1 MKPQETW
8 IYAVL
13 LLIAVGISWSSWT
26 TEEVET
32 KTSAEVFDPGGSL
45 TAIRWDGEKNVAEL
59 VIEGKG
65 DDRSVWVK
73 AGRKERIVQPKG
85 DDDDS
90 AADDDDSAADDD
102 DSAKATKPKPEPS
115 YGEAKIKEFP
125 GNDQATKLVDSFSPL
140 KALRQFGKLDAD
152 TLAGMGLDEPGAVL
166 VVEGASRSVE
176 LAVGSKAYGSSDTYV
191 MDRAS
196 NTVYLIS
203 SKVVGP
209 LRGAESRLIERN
221 LHPFEATEVA
231 TATVRA
237 ASGQEVAASHE
248 GRHDKDNAFWADPAD
263 LSTVDT
269 GLDAFLD
276 TVFQVRAST
285 YLAEDERVG
294 EADVEPLFQVAFQ
307 GDAGALGKLEL
318 ARVVDAERSKGDEP
332 VYDYYARADRTRG
345 QWVKVSRSSGTELAD
360 AMAGLFGS

>member
-8 IYAVL
+8 IYAIL
-13 LLIAVGISWSSWT
+13 LVIAVGLSWSSWT

-32 KTSAEVFDPGGSL
+32 KTSVDVFDPGGSL

-65 DDRSVWVK
+65 DERSVWVK
-73 AGRKERIVQPKG
+73 AGRKERILPPRG

-90 AADDDDSAADDD
+90 AGDDD
-102 DSAKATKPKPEPS
+102 DSAKEASPKPEPS
-115 YGEAKIKEFP
+115 YGEAKLKEFP
-125 GNDQATKLVDSFSPL
+125 GNDQATKLIDSFSPL
-140 KALRQFGKLDAD
+140 KALRQFGKLDAE
-152 TLAGMGLDEPGAVL
+152 TLTGMGLDEPDAVL

-191 MDRAS
+191 MDRGS

-221 LHPFEATEVA
+221 LYPFEATDVA
-231 TATVRA
+231 TATVRS
-237 ASGQEVAASHE
+237 ASGQEVAASHQ

-263 LSTVDT
+263 VSTVDT

-276 TVFQVRAST
+276 KVFQVRAST
-285 YLAEDERVG
+285 YLAEDERVA
-294 EADVEPLFQVAFQ
+294 EADVEPLFQVAFA
-307 GDAGALGKLEL
+307 GDAGALGALEL

-332 VYDYYARADRTRG
+332 VYTYYARADRTRG

-360 AMAGLFGS
+360 ALPGLLGS